1 VHLAA
6 HAVDNPAMRA
16 HLRCH
21 RCDWVGE
28 LSSRQA
34 CERCGATLEVGYD
47 GPWSDWADGA
57 GVWRYRGWLPVA
69 GDGVTLG
76 EGGTPLVPSRA
87 LGPSVLL
94 KDEGENP
101 TRSFKDRPV
110 AVATAMALE
119 LGAAGL
125 LCASTGNTA
134 VSVAAYGAHVGLPVQ
149 CLVPD
154 GTPRDKLE
162 PIAAAGA
169 RLRPVTGTYSDA
181 HRQARELA
189 ERTGWANLTTTY
201 VNPFMLEGD
210 KTLGLELF
218 EQLGRAPDAVVV
230 PVGAGP
236 LLAGIFKAF
245 AELRA
250 AGRWTGDGP
259 RLFAVQAAGCAPI
272 ARAFEEGAP
281 VRAWERPDTTA
292 GAIADPLAGYVADG
306 DRTLAAVRASGG
318 AAIAVDDDEL
328 TQAARDLADADG
340 IAVELSAAAAAA
352 GWRRLRAQGRIA
364 AEDVTVLV
372 LTAADRRAGAHRAAG
387 GEDARD
393 R

>member
-1 VHLAA
+1 
-6 HAVDNPAMRA
+6 MRA
-16 HLRCH
+16 YLRCH
-21 RCDWVGE
+21 RCEWVGAV
-28 LSSRQA
+28 SSRVA
-34 CERCGATLEVGYD
+34 CGRCGATLEVGFA
-47 GPWSDWADGA
+47 GPWPEWEGA
-57 GVWRYRGWLPVA
+57 GLWRYRDWLPVA
-69 GDGVTLG
+69 GSGVTLG
-76 EGGTPLVPSRA
+76 EGGTPLVRSRA
-87 LGPSVLL
+87 YFL
-94 KDEGENP
+94 KDEGANP

-134 VSVAAYGAHVGLPVQ
+134 VSVAAYGAHAGLPVE

-154 GTPRDKLE
+154 GTPADKLE

-169 RLRPVTGTYSDA
+169 RLRPVAGTYSDA
-181 HRQARELA
+181 HAEARVLA

-236 LLAGIFKAF
+236 LLAGIGKAF

-250 AGRWTGDGP
+250 AGRSTGAGP

-272 ARAFEEGAP
+272 ARAFAEDAP
-281 VRAWERPDTTA
+281 VRAWERPDTAA

-318 AAIAVDDDEL
+318 AAIAVGDEEMAE
-328 TQAARDLADADG
+328 AARELASADG
-340 IAVELSAAAAAA
+340 IAVELSAAAALA
-352 GWRRLRAQGRIA
+352 GWRRLREQGRIA
-364 AEDVTVLV
+364 ADDVTVLV
-372 LTAADRRAGAHRAAG
+372 LTAADRRA
-387 GEDARD
+387 
-393 R
+393 

>member
-1 VHLAA
+1 
-6 HAVDNPAMRA
+6 MRA
-16 HLRCH
+16 RLRCH
-21 RCDWVGE
+21 RCDWSAE

-34 CERCGATLEVGYD
+34 CGRCGATLEVGY
-47 GPWSDWADGA
+47 GGSWPEWAKPAAEGA

-76 EGGTPLVPSRA
+76 EGGTPLLRSRA
-87 LGPSVLL
+87 LGPSVYL
-94 KDEGENP
+94 KDEGANP

-134 VSVAAYGAHVGLPVQ
+134 VSVAAYGAHVGLPVE
-149 CLVPD
+149 CLVPE
-154 GTPRDKLE
+154 GTPQDKLE

-169 RLRPVTGTYSDA
+169 RLRPVAGTYSDA
-181 HRQARELA
+181 HAEASVLA

-236 LLAGIFKAF
+236 LLAGIGKAF

-250 AGRWTGDGP
+250 AGRLAGDGP

-272 ARAFEEGAP
+272 ARAFAEGEP
-281 VRAWERPDTTA
+281 VRAWERPATTA

-318 AAIAVDDDEL
+318 AAIAVGDDEMA
-328 TQAARDLADADG
+328 QAARELADAKG
-340 IAVELSAAAAAA
+340 LAVELSAAAAAA
-352 GWRRLRAQGRIA
+352 GWRRLREQGRIA
-364 AEDVTVLV
+364 EDDLTVLV
-372 LTAADRRAGAHRAAG
+372 LTAADRRAGDQPVNSLA
-387 GEDARD
+387 
-393 R
+393 